1 MAKTW
6 VLDTETKGTGANMVP
21 LEAVLR
27 RQGAER
33 RLDTVSLAPQRRPV
47 PAASP
52 QAPAPLRF
60 RLVDVLGARELARD
74 VGVQAAVRILE
85 DMRTVLDAR
94 VYVWLEDRRRW
105 RLLTLEEHKLLW
117 QFRGRD
123 DEQSAVAER
132 DGSARLSSR

>member
-33 RLDTVSLAPQRRPV
+33 GLATVSLAPQRRPV

-60 RLVDVLGARELARD
+60 RLVDVLGGRELARD

-117 QFRGRD
+117 QFRARGANART
-123 DEQSAVAER
+123 APPVER
-132 DGSARLSSR
+132 GARSHG

>member
-27 RQGAER
+27 KAGAER
-33 RLDTVSLAPQRRPV
+33 GLDTVSLAPARPPV
-47 PAASP
+47 PAAP
-52 QAPAPLRF
+52 PEAPAPLRF
-60 RLVDVLGARELARD
+60 RVVDVLGGGELARD

-94 VYVWLEDRRRW
+94 VYVWMEERRRW

-117 QFRGRD
+117 QFRGRG
-123 DEQSAVAER
+123 DEQGPASRREPA
-132 DGSARLSSR
+132 ARAQR

>member
-33 RLDTVSLAPQRRPV
+33 GLATVSLAPQRRSV

-52 QAPAPLRF
+52 EAPAPLRF
-60 RLVDVLGARELARD
+60 RLVDVLGGRELARD
-74 VGVQAAVRILE
+74 VGVQAVVRILE

-117 QFRGRD
+117 QFRGSG
-123 DEQSAVAER
+123 DEQSAAPE
-132 DGSARLSSR
+132 GEPAARAQR